1 MLTLTTR
8 ALQFNP
14 AGKFLF
20 YQQGKSTF
28 LAAASYRRQVHR
40 KLALRIVI
48 TRVECFTKSGFTL
61 NQMPFATFGASMLL
75 FRLLLWLR
83 LVNRLN
89 MMACWVMATTNKHT
103 VAPLAEYQFIATLR
117 ARHTQLFHDV
127 TVIAV

>member
-1 MLTLTTR
+1 MLALTAR

-89 MMACWVMATTNKHT
+89 MMACWVMATTDEHA
-103 VAPLAEYQFIATLR
+103 VAPLAEYQLVATLR
-117 ARHTQLFHDV
+117 TRHTQLFHDV
-127 TVIAV
+127 TIIAV